1 MKLKNTLALSLAA
14 VMAAGLTAC
23 GSSADTASAASP
35 AADSTAAEST
45 EAAADTAAPDGDG
58 DPTTLTV
65 AMECAY
71 APYNWTQNDDANGA
85 VEIRGSSD
93 YAYGYDVMM
102 AKKIGEALGQKVQIV
117 KLDWDSLIP
126 AVMSGDVDCV
136 IAGQS
141 ITAER
146 AAQVDFS
153 DPYYY
158 ASIVTLTKKD
168 SAYANAASVADLAG
182 ATATSQ
188 LGTIWYDTCLP
199 QIENANILPAQ
210 ETAPA
215 MLVALNS
222 GACDIVVTDHPTGQ
236 AALTAYP
243 DLVMLDFGGGDA
255 DFQVSD
261 EDINIGILMK
271 KGNTALKDAINEV
284 LATMTTDDYNTMMDE
299 GMQVLVGPTTTGASL
314 TVSDQTNADRTFMLT
329 PSASSTDVTAGKDN
343 VFQVCFT
350 DPNQGVGAA
359 DYMAE
364 NFADAKIAVIYRND
378 DAYSQGIRDAFVK
391 EAGDKGLSIVYQGT
405 FTLDTSSDFSVQLAA
420 LLLRK

>member
-1 MKLKNTLALSLAA
+1 MKFKNTLALSLAA

-23 GSSADTASAASP
+23 GSGADTASAASP
-35 AADSTAAEST
+35 ATDSTAAEST
-45 EAAADTAAPDGDG
+45 EAAADTTAAPDGDG

-65 AMECAY
+65 AMECA
-71 APYNWTQNDDANGA
+71 
-85 VEIRGSSD
+85 
-93 YAYGYDVMM
+93 YDVMM

-199 QIENANILPAQ
+199 QIKSANILPAQ

-243 DLVMLDFGGGDA
+243 DLVMLDFGGGDG

-261 EDINIGILMK
+261 EDINIGISMK

-299 GMQVLVGPTTTGASL
+299 A
-314 TVSDQTNADRTFMLT
+314 
-329 PSASSTDVTAGKDN
+329 
-343 VFQVCFT
+343 
-350 DPNQGVGAA
+350 
-359 DYMAE
+359 
-364 NFADAKIAVIYRND
+364 I
-378 DAYSQGIRDAFVK
+378 
-391 EAGDKGLSIVYQGT
+391 
-405 FTLDTSSDFSVQLAA
+405 SVQPLSE
-420 LLLRK
+420 

>member
-1 MKLKNTLALSLAA
+1 MKLKNTMALAMAA
-14 VMAAGLTAC
+14 VLAAGLTAC
-23 GSSADTASAASP
+23 GGSADTSAASP
-35 AADSTAAEST
+35 AADSTAADST
-45 EAAADTAAPDGDG
+45 ATAETDTTAAPDGDG

-71 APYNWTQNDDANGA
+71 APYNWTQSDDSNGA

-102 AKKIGEALGQKVQIV
+102 AKKIADALGQKVQIV

-168 SAYANAASVADLAG
+168 SAYANATSVADLAG

-243 DLVMLDFGGGDA
+243 DLVMLDFGGGDK

-261 EDINIGILMK
+261 EDINIGISMK
-271 KGNTALKDAINEV
+271 KGNTTLKDAINSV

-299 GMQVLVGPTTTGASL
+299 A
-314 TVSDQTNADRTFMLT
+314 
-329 PSASSTDVTAGKDN
+329 
-343 VFQVCFT
+343 
-350 DPNQGVGAA
+350 
-359 DYMAE
+359 
-364 NFADAKIAVIYRND
+364 I
-378 DAYSQGIRDAFVK
+378 
-391 EAGDKGLSIVYQGT
+391 
-405 FTLDTSSDFSVQLAA
+405 SVQPLSE
-420 LLLRK
+420 

>member
-1 MKLKNTLALSLAA
+1 MKLKNAMALGLASVLA
-14 VMAAGLTAC
+14 VGLTAC
-23 GSSADTASAASP
+23 GSSADTSAAP

-45 EAAADTAAPDGDG
+45 VAAADAAGAPDGDG

-71 APYNWTQNDDANGA
+71 APYNWTQSDDSNGA

-153 DPYYY
+153 APYYY
-158 ASIVTLTKKD
+158 ASIITLTKKD

-222 GACDIVVTDHPTGQ
+222 GACDIVVTDRPTGQ
-236 AALTAYP
+236 AALVAYP
-243 DLVMLDFGGGDA
+243 DFTFLDFGGGDG

-261 EDINIGILMK
+261 EDINIGISMK

-284 LATMTTDDYNTMMDE
+284 LATMTTDDYNALMDE
-299 GMQVLVGPTTTGASL
+299 A
-314 TVSDQTNADRTFMLT
+314 
-329 PSASSTDVTAGKDN
+329 
-343 VFQVCFT
+343 
-350 DPNQGVGAA
+350 
-359 DYMAE
+359 
-364 NFADAKIAVIYRND
+364 I
-378 DAYSQGIRDAFVK
+378 
-391 EAGDKGLSIVYQGT
+391 
-405 FTLDTSSDFSVQLAA
+405 SVQPLSDN
-420 LLLRK
+420 

>member
-23 GSSADTASAASP
+23 GSGADTASAASP

-45 EAAADTAAPDGDG
+45 EAAADTTAAPDGDG

-168 SAYANAASVADLAG
+168 SAYTNAASVADLAG

-199 QIENANILPAQ
+199 QIENANILPAAGDGPRHAGSPEQ
-210 ETAPA
+210 RCVRHRRHRPP
-215 MLVALNS
+215 
-222 GACDIVVTDHPTGQ
+222 HRQ

-243 DLVMLDFGGGDA
+243 DLVMLDFGGGNG

-261 EDINIGILMK
+261 EDINIGISMK

-299 GMQVLVGPTTTGASL
+299 A
-314 TVSDQTNADRTFMLT
+314 
-329 PSASSTDVTAGKDN
+329 
-343 VFQVCFT
+343 
-350 DPNQGVGAA
+350 
-359 DYMAE
+359 
-364 NFADAKIAVIYRND
+364 I
-378 DAYSQGIRDAFVK
+378 
-391 EAGDKGLSIVYQGT
+391 
-405 FTLDTSSDFSVQLAA
+405 SVQPLSE
-420 LLLRK
+420 